1 MFDWKAAPRPLVAL
15 SPMADMTDS
24 AFCRTVKRFATPVM
38 FREMVSADGIV
49 HGNEKTFDMS
59 AFADEERPIIQQIF
73 GADPEKMAEATRLI
87 DDAHRPDGFDINMGC
102 PTYKITSNFNG
113 ASLMRE
119 PELAA
124 KIVRAM
130 KAATGRPVSV
140 KMRLGWSAVKEVIDF
155 APRMED
161 AGADLISIHGRTKE
175 QGYSGTADWETIGKA
190 KERVSIPVL
199 CNGDIFDADAAIRAM
214 HVSGCDG
221 VLIARGALGAPWVF
235 REVTAVLRGET
246 PPSLT
251 NEERVATIRDHAF
264 MHADAHDGSLVTFR
278 KHLVWYSK
286 GLRGAK
292 SFREQAVRVTSCEDL
307 EPVLTAYIKE
317 HGSS

>member
-1 MFDWKAAPRPLVAL
+1 MFDWVSASKPLIAL

-24 AFCRTVKRFATPVM
+24 AFCRIAKRFAAPIM

-49 HGNEKTFDMS
+49 HLNEKTINMS
-59 AFADEERPIIQQIF
+59 AFTDDERPIIQQLF
-73 GADPEKMAEATRLI
+73 GADPEKMAEATRII
-87 DDAHRPDGFDINMGC
+87 DEAHRPDGFDINMGC
-102 PTYKITSNFNG
+102 PAYKITSNFNG

-119 PELAA
+119 PEIAA
-124 KIVRAM
+124 EIVRAM
-130 KAATGRPVSV
+130 KAATDRPVSV
-140 KMRLGWSAVKEVIDF
+140 KMRLGWADPKEVIDF

-161 AGADLISIHGRTKE
+161 AGADLISIHGRTKA
-175 QGYSGTADWETIGKA
+175 QGYSGTADWTAVGEA
-190 KERVSIPVL
+190 KKRVSVPVL
-199 CNGDIFDADAAIRAM
+199 CNGDIFDADAAVRAM

-221 VLIARGALGAPWVF
+221 VLIARGALGAPWIF
-235 REVTAVLRGET
+235 RDVAAALRGEV
-246 PPSLT
+246 PPHLT
-251 NEERVATIRDHAF
+251 NEERIATIRDHAV

-292 SFREQAVRVTSCEDL
+292 SFRERAVLVTSCEELD
-307 EPVLTAYIKE
+307 PILTAYIKE